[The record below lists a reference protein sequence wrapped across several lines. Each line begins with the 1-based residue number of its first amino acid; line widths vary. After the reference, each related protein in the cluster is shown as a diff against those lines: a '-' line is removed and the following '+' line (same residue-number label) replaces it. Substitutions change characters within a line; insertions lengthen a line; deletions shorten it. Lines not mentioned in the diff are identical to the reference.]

1 MVAAAGFTR
10 PPGTAAVCRGVG
22 SLMRTVLGL
31 ICAAQVAAMPITLD
45 NKMIHTNNHNKCCT
59 IKFMA
64 DTNHTTGVVYE
75 YTDTAPTYKPT
86 AQPMR
91 QTPLLVNEPRAPRY
105 ATAHDTALSGGLA
118 YADKVFR

>member
-45 NKMIHTNNHNKCCT
+45 NKMIHTNNLNKCYT
-59 IKFMA
+59 IRGIV
-64 DTNHTTGVVYE
+64 TLE
-75 YTDTAPTYKPT
+75 ECE
-86 AQPMR
+86 
-91 QTPLLVNEPRAPRY
+91 L
-105 ATAHDTALSGGLA
+105 
-118 YADKVFR
+118 